1 MTRHAPR
8 APRTQPAPPRRKEPD
23 RTPQTYTPPVGF
35 PADPAEW
42 LAYLRAGQF
51 TEAQLRYLHGNAFP
65 LYVAAINNARASDA
79 LAAVVALGDQIIV
92 EWAAIRATTTTPAS
106 GNPFQIAGA

>member
-1 MTRHAPR
+1 MRHAPR
-8 APRTQPAPPRRKEPD
+8 TPRTPPVPAVRKEPSA
-23 RTPQTYTPPVGF
+23 PPPPSPPPAGF
-35 PADPAEW
+35 PADPVEW

-92 EWAAIRATTTTPAS
+92 EWAAIRATTLPPAT